1 MNQQVTSAISSP
13 RKFKRAGTLAAVAL
27 CFGMAPGFA
36 LAQSAPPLPV
46 FGERVKSAMGSDI
59 RSPEEMARDDNRKPI
74 ETLDFFGITEDM
86 RVLELF
92 PGGGWYTKLLAPALA
107 DKGKLYTAFTGSS
120 IRPLIENHGELSKVE
135 HLDFKSNFKTTDIRG
150 IFSITEYTL
159 DVKKL
164 DAVLT
169 FRNYH
174 NLEENSRALL
184 NKQVFAALKKGGRYG
199 IVDHTRRHNAPVHQE
214 LARRFDPVTAILEV
228 QAAGFVLEAVS
239 NLHYR
244 PDDSLQFDTTRATV
258 KENSDRFTLL
268 FRKP

>member
-1 MNQQVTSAISSP
+1 MKNKIINS
-13 RKFKRAGTLAAVAL
+13 RALGVLFVSLGLLA
-27 CFGMAPGFA
+27 GQS
-36 LAQSAPPLPV
+36 LAQQAPELSPM
-46 FGERVKSAMGSDI
+46 GKRIKAAMASDI
-59 RSPEEMARDDNRKPI
+59 RSAEEVERDANRKPI

-107 DKGKLYTAFTGSS
+107 DKGQLYTAFTTSS
-120 IRPLIENHGELSKVE
+120 IKPLIEKHPELSNVR
-135 HLDFKSNFKTTDIRG
+135 HLEFKAAFNTTDVRG
-150 IFSITEYTL
+150 IFSIKDYEL

-174 NLEENSRALL
+174 NLDAESRALL
-184 NKQVFAALKKGGRYG
+184 NQKAFAILKKGGRYG
-199 IVDHTRRHNAPVHQE
+199 IVDHTQRHNAPLTQE
-214 LARRFDPVTAILEV
+214 LFRRFDPVTAILEV
-228 QAAGFVLEAVS
+228 QAAGFVLEAAS

-244 PDDSLQFDTTRATV
+244 PDDTLQFDTTRATV
-258 KENSDRFTLL
+258 KGNSDRFTLL

>member
-1 MNQQVTSAISSP
+1 MKMHTTV
-13 RKFKRAGTLAAVAL
+13 GLLAAIMFSLSVTPNPASAQQAAEL
-27 CFGMAPGFA
+27 SAFGKRIKA
-36 LAQSAPPLPV
+36 
-46 FGERVKSAMGSDI
+46 AMGSDI
-59 RSPEEMARDDNRKPI
+59 RSAEEVARDANRKPI

-107 DKGKLYTAFTGSS
+107 DKGQLYTAFTGSS
-120 IRPLIENHGELSKVE
+120 IKPLIEKYQELSAVK
-135 HLDFKSNFKTTDIRG
+135 HLDFKSDFQPTDIRG
-150 IFSITEYTL
+150 IFNVKGYKL

-174 NLEENSRALL
+174 NLSAESHDIL

-199 IVDHTRRHNAPVHQE
+199 IVDHTLRHNAPVTQE
-214 LARRFDPVTAILEV
+214 IFRRFDPVQAILEV
-228 QAAGFVLEAVS
+228 QAAGFVLEAIS
-239 NLHYR
+239 DLHYR
-244 PDDSLQFDTTRATV
+244 PDDSLQFDTQRATV
-258 KENSDRFTLL
+258 KGNSDRFTLL